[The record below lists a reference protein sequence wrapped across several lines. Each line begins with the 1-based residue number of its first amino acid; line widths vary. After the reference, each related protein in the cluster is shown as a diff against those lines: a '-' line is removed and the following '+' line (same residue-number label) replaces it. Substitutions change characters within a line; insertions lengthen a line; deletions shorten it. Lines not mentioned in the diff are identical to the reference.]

1 MKKLI
6 LTLLV
11 AVSFTA
17 CTPEETTPNIYTP
30 INFVDQDWLL
40 GEWWSTDEQDII
52 QVFSIAI
59 VEHRT
64 YGSVTYSYDQQN
76 SEKITSNSTQF
87 TIKHK
92 HEGLKDFRK
101 LSDTSISLNGEVFL
115 KHW

>member
-1 MKKLI
+1 MKKLLLFASI
-6 LTLLV
+6 VLTL
-11 AVSFTA
+11 S
-17 CTPEETTPNIYTP
+17 CSSDDNSSPNIYTP
-30 INFVDQDWLL
+30 INFVDQDWLI
-40 GEWWSTDEQDII
+40 GEWWSTDEQDIL